1 MFSWLP
7 CCSSTSNEKNAPTER
22 RLRANDREYNAQ
34 FKYADNVI
42 KTSKYNIIT
51 FIPQNLFEQ
60 FQRIANF
67 YFLVLMILQFIPQI
81 SSISWYSTAVP
92 LVIVLAFSAIK
103 DGYDDAQRHIS
114 DRNVN
119 GRKSYVVRNGSLCE
133 EDWSNVKVGDVIRMM
148 SNQFVAADLL
158 LLSTSEPYG
167 VCFIETMELDG
178 ETNLKNRAAIACT
191 QEMGDDLDGITRF
204 DGEIICEPP
213 NNKLDKFNG
222 KLIWNNHEY
231 GVNNDNI
238 LLRGCILKNTR
249 WCYGVVVFAGKDTK
263 LMMNSGKTKF
273 KRTSLDRFL
282 NILIVGI
289 VLFLIAMCLICTILC
304 AVWEYQTGRYF
315 TIYLPWDDV
324 VPSPEQ
330 RGGRQI
336 ALIAFLQFFSYII
349 LLNTVV
355 PISLYVSVEIIRF
368 IHSLWINYD
377 TQMYYENGEKS
388 VPAKAHTTTL
398 NEELGQVQYVFSD
411 KTGTLTRNIMT
422 FNKCTING
430 ISYGDIY
437 DHKGEVIETNDK
449 TKSLDFSWNSAS
461 EPTFKFFDKNLVD
474 ATKRQVPEIDQFWRL
489 LALCHT
495 VMPERDKGQLVYQAQ
510 SPDEHALTSA
520 ARNFGYV
527 FRARTPQSITIEVMG
542 NEETHELLA
551 ILDFNNDRK
560 RMSVIV
566 KGPDGKIRLYCKGAD
581 MMIMQ
586 RIHPSTSQIMRTS
599 TNTHLADFAN
609 IGLRTLCLGYK
620 DLDPAYFSDWDSRVK
635 KASAAMQDR
644 ESAVDALYEEIEK
657 DLILIGATAI
667 EDKLQ
672 DGVPEAIAR
681 LSEANIKIWVLTGD
695 KTETAINIAYSC
707 RLLTDETKEI
717 VVVDGQTDTE
727 VEVQLKDTR
736 NTFEQILALPSPL
749 GGKPRIEI
757 ETIHEESEAISSA
770 RSMDRNIVTPDL
782 KSAEMAEHESGGVA
796 LVING
801 DSLAFALGPRLERT
815 FLEVACMCNAVI
827 CCRVTPLQKAQVV
840 DLVKRNK
847 KAVTLSIGDGA
858 NDVSMI
864 KTAHIGVGISGQ
876 EGMQAVLA
884 SDYSIGQFKYLER
897 LLLVHGRW
905 SYIRMAKFLR
915 YFFYKNFAFTLTN
928 FWYSFFCGYS
938 AQTVF
943 DAVLIACYNL
953 FFTALPVLAMG
964 SLDQDVDDHYS
975 LRYPKLYLPGQ
986 FNLFF
991 NMRIFIYSV
1000 LHGMFSSLVIFFIP
1014 YGAFYNAA
1022 AASGKDLDDYS
1033 ALAFTTFTALVV
1045 VVTGQIAFDTSYW
1058 TAISHFVIWGS
1069 LVLYFLV
1076 CFLLYEWL
1084 PVSWIVKTSS
1094 SISYGVAFRTMV
1106 TPHFW
1111 FSILMVSVV
1120 LLLPVMLNRFFWLD
1134 THPSFADR
1142 LRIRKK
1148 MGKKPSAKDDKK
1160 TAFKRTAATR
1170 RSVRGSL
1177 RSGYAFSHSQGF
1189 GELILKGKLFKN
1201 VENLRGK
1208 NNSNAKIHPT
1218 SDDLQPMLIS
1228 SVPDDSQGASS
1239 INAMHLPMGTRPQNV
1254 PHTLNVNTDD
1264 WSQSSDFRPAY
1275 AKEPSPLQG
1284 TVIRGDGRS
1293 HRNHVYSRETQV
1305 EEQPDVITRL

>member
-1 MFSWLP
+1 
-7 CCSSTSNEKNAPTER
+7 
-22 RLRANDREYNAQ
+22 
-34 FKYADNVI
+34 
-42 KTSKYNIIT
+42 
-51 FIPQNLFEQ
+51 
-60 FQRIANF
+60 
-67 YFLVLMILQFIPQI
+67 
-81 SSISWYSTAVP
+81 
-92 LVIVLAFSAIK
+92 
-103 DGYDDAQRHIS
+103 
-114 DRNVN
+114 
-119 GRKSYVVRNGSLCE
+119 
-133 EDWSNVKVGDVIRMM
+133 
-148 SNQFVAADLL
+148 
-158 LLSTSEPYG
+158 
-167 VCFIETMELDG
+167 
-178 ETNLKNRAAIACT
+178 
-191 QEMGDDLDGITRF
+191 
-204 DGEIICEPP
+204 
-213 NNKLDKFNG
+213 
-222 KLIWNNHEY
+222 
-231 GVNNDNI
+231 
-238 LLRGCILKNTR
+238 
-249 WCYGVVVFAGKDTK
+249 
-263 LMMNSGKTKF
+263 
-273 KRTSLDRFL
+273 
-282 NILIVGI
+282 
-289 VLFLIAMCLICTILC
+289 
-304 AVWEYQTGRYF
+304 
-315 TIYLPWDDV
+315 
-324 VPSPEQ
+324 
-330 RGGRQI
+330 
-336 ALIAFLQFFSYII
+336 
-349 LLNTVV
+349 
-355 PISLYVSVEIIRF
+355 
-368 IHSLWINYD
+368 
-377 TQMYYENGEKS
+377 
-388 VPAKAHTTTL
+388 
-398 NEELGQVQYVFSD
+398 
-411 KTGTLTRNIMT
+411 
-422 FNKCTING
+422 
-430 ISYGDIY
+430 
-437 DHKGEVIETNDK
+437 
-449 TKSLDFSWNSAS
+449 
-461 EPTFKFFDKNLVD
+461 
-474 ATKRQVPEIDQFWRL
+474 
-489 LALCHT
+489 
-495 VMPERDKGQLVYQAQ
+495 
-510 SPDEHALTSA
+510 
-520 ARNFGYV
+520 
-527 FRARTPQSITIEVMG
+527 
-542 NEETHELLA
+542 
-551 ILDFNNDRK
+551 
-560 RMSVIV
+560 
-566 KGPDGKIRLYCKGAD
+566 
-581 MMIMQ
+581 
-586 RIHPSTSQIMRTS
+586 
-599 TNTHLADFAN
+599 
-609 IGLRTLCLGYK
+609 
-620 DLDPAYFSDWDSRVK
+620 
-635 KASAAMQDR
+635 MQDR

-1045 VVTGQIAFDTSYW
+1045 VVTGQKKKCKATIFFQIFGKFGKSVICRFAGNNRLPLIFELHYHNQLMHFMKQIFLTDHEKKNSTFSQDNYTQFNIYHNGYLFIETIAFDTSYW

>member
-1 MFSWLP
+1 MLSWLP
-7 CCSSTSNEKNAPTER
+7 CCSSSSHEKNAPTER
-22 RLRANDREYNAQ
+22 RLRANDREYNSQ
-34 FKYADNVI
+34 FRYADNFI

-51 FIPQNLFEQ
+51 FVPQNLFEQ

-67 YFLVLMILQFIPQI
+67 YFLVLMILQFVPQI
-81 SSISWYSTAVP
+81 SSISWYSTAIP

-103 DGYDDAQRHIS
+103 DGYDDVQRHIS

-119 GRKSYVVRNGSLCE
+119 SRKSYVVRNGSLCE
-133 EDWSNVKVGDVIRMM
+133 EEWSNVKVGDVIRMM

-158 LLSTSEPYG
+158 LISTSEPHGMCY
-167 VCFIETMELDG
+167 IETMELDG
-178 ETNLKNRAAIACT
+178 ETNLKTRGAMADTA
-191 QEMGDDLDGITRF
+191 EMGDDLDGITRF
-204 DGEIICEPP
+204 DGEIVCEPP
-213 NNKLDKFNG
+213 NNKLDKFHG
-222 KLIWNNHEY
+222 KLIWNGKEY
-231 GVNNDNI
+231 GITNDNI

-249 WCYGVVVFAGKDTK
+249 WCYGVVIFAGNDTK

-324 VPSPEQ
+324 VPNPEQ

-377 TQMYYENGEKS
+377 AQMFYENGDKS

-430 ISYGDIY
+430 ISYGDVY
-437 DHKGEVIETNDK
+437 DRKGEIVEPSDK
-449 TKSLDFSWNSAS
+449 TPALDFSWNQMS
-461 EPTFKFFDKNLVD
+461 ESNFKFYDSNLVD
-474 ATKRQVPEIDQFWRL
+474 ATRRRVPEVDDFWRL

-510 SPDEHALTSA
+510 SPDEAALTSA

-542 NEETHELLA
+542 KEENYELLC
-551 ILDFNNDRK
+551 ILDFNNERK
-560 RMSVIV
+560 RMSVV
-566 KGPDGKIRLYCKGAD
+566 VRGSDGKIRLYCKGAD

-586 RIHPSTSQIMRTS
+586 RIKPSTSPIMRDS
-599 TNTHLADFAN
+599 TTTHLADFAN
-609 IGLRTLCLGYK
+609 IGLRTLCLAYK
-620 DLDPAYFSDWDSRVK
+620 DIDSGYFANWIRRQQEAQVAMDNRDAKLD
-635 KASAAMQDR
+635 
-644 ESAVDALYEEIEK
+644 AVYEEIEK
-657 DLILIGATAI
+657 DMTLIGATAI

-707 RLLTDETKEI
+707 RLLTDDTKEI
-717 VVVDGQTDTE
+717 VVVDGQTEPE

-736 NTFEQILALPSPL
+736 NTFEQILAAPTL
-749 GGKPRIEI
+749 GSGKPRIEI
-757 ETIHEESEAISSA
+757 ETIHEDSAISSA

-782 KSAEMAEHESGGVA
+782 KSAEMAENDNGGGVA

-801 DSLAFALGPRLERT
+801 DSLAFALGARLERT

-884 SDYSIGQFKYLER
+884 SDYSVGQFKYLER

-1022 AASGKDLDDYS
+1022 ANSGKDLDDYS
-1033 ALAFTTFTALVV
+1033 ALAFTTFTALIV
-1045 VVTGQIAFDTSYW
+1045 VVTGQIAFDTAYW

-1069 LVLYFLV
+1069 LVLYFFV

-1094 SISYGVAFRTMV
+1094 SISYGVVYRTMV

-1111 FSILMVSVV
+1111 FSLLMVCVV

-1142 LRIRKK
+1142 LRVRRK
-1148 MGKKPSAKDDKK
+1148 MGKKPSSKEDKK
-1160 TAFKRTAATR
+1160 TTFKRTAATR

-1201 VENLRGK
+1201 VDNLRGTK
-1208 NNSNAKIHPT
+1208 GSSAKIHPT
-1218 SDDLQPMLIS
+1218 ADDNQPMLLSTVPEVS
-1228 SVPDDSQGASS
+1228 SGNSADYP
-1239 INAMHLPMGTRPQNV
+1239 MHLPAGDSHN
-1254 PHTLNVNTDD
+1254 LSVNTED
-1264 WSQSSDFRPAY
+1264 WSHHANRPAY
-1275 AKEPSPLQG
+1275 VNGGGPSPHQG
-1284 TVIRGDGRS
+1284 VVIRGGKPY
-1293 HRNHVYSRETQV
+1293 HVMARETQV
-1305 EEQPDVITRL
+1305 